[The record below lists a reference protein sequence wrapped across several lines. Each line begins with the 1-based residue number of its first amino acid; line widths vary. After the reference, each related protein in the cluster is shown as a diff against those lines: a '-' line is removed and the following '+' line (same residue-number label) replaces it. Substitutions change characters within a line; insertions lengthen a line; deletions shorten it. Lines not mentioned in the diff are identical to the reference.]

1 MPNETNNYKPEAG
14 DSFVI
19 LNIKLPQA
27 YILSAE
33 NDLKEE
39 IIRYMAQNNSEKFNF
54 SITFSRIY
62 LENHPDILAQ
72 LNENA
77 RLQIEYNSQKYEL
90 YVSNYTYKVSN
101 NEILPEIT
109 VELSDTITIRKG
121 TLQKSISAV
130 QQSLLSTIGSIDFL
144 KMGLK
149 YFLRKD
155 VPDTALEH
163 ITFNDGILVRGKNA
177 IIEESANVIYEEDG
191 NAIYEEYSEPIMP
204 IAEANTLGSLDNV
217 DVIVDGTV
225 NDKVLLV
232 KNPGS
237 TQWTQEKNVHQCG

>member
-1 MPNETNNYKPEAG
+1 MTSGKCTACNFIVEVKEEGEGEKAIFQNPVQVDSNGNIVPGNAAEKINKKNIQERQQNTRTNEVWLALKKDDSAFNIVMPNETNNYKPEAG

-77 RLQIEYNSQKYEL
+77 RLQIEYN
-90 YVSNYTYKVSN
+90 
-101 NEILPEIT
+101 
-109 VELSDTITIRKG
+109 LSLI
-121 TLQKSISAV
+121 
-130 QQSLLSTIGSIDFL
+130 
-144 KMGLK
+144 
-149 YFLRKD
+149 
-155 VPDTALEH
+155 H
-163 ITFNDGILVRGKNA
+163 I
-177 IIEESANVIYEEDG
+177 
-191 NAIYEEYSEPIMP
+191 
-204 IAEANTLGSLDNV
+204 
-217 DVIVDGTV
+217 
-225 NDKVLLV
+225 
-232 KNPGS
+232 
-237 TQWTQEKNVHQCG
+237 

>member
-144 KMGLK
+144 KW
-149 YFLRKD
+149 D
-155 VPDTALEH
+155 
-163 ITFNDGILVRGKNA
+163 
-177 IIEESANVIYEEDG
+177 
-191 NAIYEEYSEPIMP
+191 
-204 IAEANTLGSLDNV
+204 
-217 DVIVDGTV
+217 
-225 NDKVLLV
+225 
-232 KNPGS
+232 
-237 TQWTQEKNVHQCG
+237 